1 MLKKI
6 LLPCLAATV
15 TLATP
20 LSTLAAGNNVK
31 LKPVSIHRLSAK
43 KTSLSAADERAIKKL
58 INDLTQAIN
67 TGDSKKYLQS
77 YSTKFQGITAGRE
90 KVQTYQELQQGA
102 EMIGIISGMGVTITA
117 EKMSIASTGNNK
129 ATIELVYRAEM
140 ADSPGLASEKRS
152 GYTPMLFAVE
162 KINGRWLIVSQQ
174 SLQDPNSNSR
184 DIAKTPNPLN
194 ASPNQGTAKDQQT
207 FSEFFKRHL
216 ETLNKKDLTGYLAT
230 LDPAAPQYN
239 QAKADTA
246 QLFQEY
252 TLKYSVKSVKVLSI
266 GSTEAVVQMV
276 ATVKKVSG
284 GEFKDSKMTTT
295 NVLRKING
303 KWRIYDTEV
312 NALEGLQAKK

>member
-1 MLKKI
+1 M
-6 LLPCLAATV
+6 
-15 TLATP
+15 
-20 LSTLAAGNNVK
+20 
-31 LKPVSIHRLSAK
+31 
-43 KTSLSAADERAIKKL
+43 
-58 INDLTQAIN
+58 N

-102 EMIGIISGMGVTITA
+102 EMIGIISGMGVTMTA
-117 EKMSIASTGNNK
+117 EKINIASTGNNK
-129 ATIELVYRAEM
+129 ATVEFVYRAEM
-140 ADSPGLASEKRS
+140 ADRPGLASEKRS
-152 GYTPMLFAVE
+152 GSTPMLLGVE

-174 SLQDPNSNSR
+174 SLQDSNSNSR
-184 DIAKTPNPLN
+184 DIAKTPNPVLN
-194 ASPNQGTAKDQQT
+194 TGTAKDQQT

-230 LDPAAPQYN
+230 LDPAAPQYK

-276 ATVKKVSG
+276 ATVKKVRG
-284 GEFKDSKMTTT
+284 GAFKDSKMTTT
-295 NVLRKING
+295 NVLRKVNG

-312 NALEGLQAKK
+312 NALEDLQAKK

>member
-20 LSTLAAGNNVK
+20 LSTLAAGNTIK

-58 INDLTQAIN
+58 ITDMVKAVNSGN
-67 TGDSKKYLQS
+67 SSKYLQA
-77 YSTKFQGITAGRE
+77 YSTKYQGTRAGKE
-90 KVQTYQELQQGA
+90 DVQTYENLQQGA
-102 EMIGIISGMGVTITA
+102 GMIGLIKAMGVTLSADSISIVSAKKNTA
-117 EKMSIASTGNNK
+117 MV
-129 ATIELVYRAEM
+129 ELVYRAEV
-140 ADSPGLASEKRS
+140 ADRPGLASEKRS
-152 GYTPMLFAVE
+152 KSVPTVMAVE
-162 KINGRWLIVSQQ
+162 KINGRWLIVAEQT
-174 SLQDPNSNSR
+174 LQDPNTPAQGVAVVPSTGNT
-184 DIAKTPNPLN
+184 TPNI
-194 ASPNQGTAKDQQT
+194 G
-207 FSEFFKRHL
+207 SETDRQVFVSFFKRHI
-216 ETLNKKDLTGYLAT
+216 ETLNKKDLNGYLAT
-230 LDPAAPQYN
+230 LDQAAPLYK

-252 TLKYSVKSVKVLSI
+252 TLKYSIQSVKVLSI